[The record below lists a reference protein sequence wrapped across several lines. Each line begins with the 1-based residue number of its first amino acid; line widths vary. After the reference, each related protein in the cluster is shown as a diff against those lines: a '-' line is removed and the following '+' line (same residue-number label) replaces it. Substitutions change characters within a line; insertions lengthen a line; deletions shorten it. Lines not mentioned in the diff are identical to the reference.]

1 MSRLARDI
9 EVNDVEIS
17 LGYRFSPDT
26 QMKLAYRRNHWDGK
40 DARMTLFPDGHSLAV
55 QLSHQFDLMS
65 WFVKKL

>member
-1 MSRLARDI
+1 VKDI
-9 EVNDVEIS
+9 EIS

-26 QMKLAYRRNHWDGK
+26 QVKLAYRRDYWDGK
-40 DARMTLFPDGHSLAV
+40 YARMTPYADGHSLAV